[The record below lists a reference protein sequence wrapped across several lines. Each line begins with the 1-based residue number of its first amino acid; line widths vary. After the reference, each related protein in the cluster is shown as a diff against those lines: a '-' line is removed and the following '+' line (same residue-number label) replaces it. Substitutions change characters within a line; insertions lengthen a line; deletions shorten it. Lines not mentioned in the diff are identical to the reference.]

1 MPEHA
6 ADDGDREKG
15 SASIGPSVKLRLC
28 DTRASAAGA
37 PTYSQPSDEYRQET
51 AGRSYDVSWRERARP
66 VQFIPVISKTFSLKD
81 MTEPHKKHKGQLTY
95 RFTHICYFML

>member
-51 AGRSYDVSWRERARP
+51 AGRSYDLRLERAC
-66 VQFIPVISKTFSLKD
+66 KTCPIHSSDLEDIFSEGYD
-81 MTEPHKKHKGQLTY
+81 GAA
-95 RFTHICYFML
+95 